1 MELKRP
7 NLKAR
12 MTFYGPE
19 WAAIRDWL
27 EVEREVRVRKLIHAK
42 DQDDS
47 QKHRGAIEIIDTLLR
62 EEKDAAQAASN

>member
-1 MELKRP
+1 
-7 NLKAR
+7 

-47 QKHRGAIEIIDTLLR
+47 QKHRGAIEVIDTLLR